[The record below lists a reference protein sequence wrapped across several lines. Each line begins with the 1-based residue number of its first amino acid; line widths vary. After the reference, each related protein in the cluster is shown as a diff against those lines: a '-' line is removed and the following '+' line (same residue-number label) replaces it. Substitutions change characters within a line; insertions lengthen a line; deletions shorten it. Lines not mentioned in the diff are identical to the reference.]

1 MRADPRPVAAGT
13 ADPSTVAAV
22 EGLSIAYPS
31 ESGDIIA
38 VREAG
43 FSIGQGEIVGLVGE
57 TACGKS
63 TAALALLGMVRA
75 PGRRIAGRVLFEG
88 SDLFALTAEALRAI
102 RGRDIGLIV
111 QNPRMAL
118 SPLHTVGAQIVNVYR
133 AHNRV
138 GRAEAMRHAV
148 DMLRLVG
155 INDPERRVHAYPH
168 EISGGM
174 AQRVLIAIA
183 LSSKPKL
190 LVADEPTSGLDVTI
204 QAQFLDAMWRAS
216 RETGSAVLL
225 VTQDLGIIANYC
237 DRIIVMHEGAVV
249 ETAPVQQFFSAPEH
263 PYSRD
268 ILALQGERRP
278 GPIMADHGEG
288 GPLLSVAHLGKD
300 FPIRGS
306 HKRVHA
312 VDDVSFTIAK
322 GETLGLVG
330 ESGSG
335 KTTVGR
341 CVLRLIEPD
350 RGTIALAGLDLSN
363 LDQEALRPHRARMQ
377 IVLQDP
383 YDQLNPRWRVRDVVA
398 EGLDLHLSLDK
409 ATREVRI
416 AELLTLVG
424 VPLALAE
431 TRPKALS
438 AGLQQRLAIA
448 RALATEP
455 EIIVLDEPTSALA
468 PAARIGVIRLLRDLQ
483 DRIGVSFLFI
493 SHDLNTVR
501 NLCHRVA
508 VMYLGQIV
516 EIGGREQIFER
527 PQHPYSRALLAAH
540 LRPDPTDRRVDR
552 AHRDALEGEIPSP
565 IDLPAGCYLSGRCPM
580 REDRCATERQILG
593 PAAQDSLARC
603 WRVTE
608 AELVRAQDR
617 VAENLLER
625 GVP

>member
-1 MRADPRPVAAGT
+1 M
-13 ADPSTVAAV
+13 AV
-22 EGLSIAYPS
+22 ERKTVIAAEGLTIAYPG
-31 ESGDIIA
+31 EGGEVVA

-43 FSIGQGEIVGLVGE
+43 FSIGQGEIVGLIGE

-63 TAALALLGMVRA
+63 TAALALLGMVRP
-75 PGRRIAGRVLFEG
+75 PGRRVAGRVLFEG
-88 SDLFALTAEALRAI
+88 RDLFATPADALRAI

-133 AHNRV
+133 AHNGV
-138 GRAEAMRHAV
+138 GRNEARRHAV
-148 DMLRLVG
+148 EMLRLVG

-237 DRIIVMHEGAVV
+237 DRVVVMHEGAVV
-249 ETAPVQQFFSAPEH
+249 ETAPVPRFFAAPEH
-263 PYSRD
+263 PYSRE
-268 ILALQGERRP
+268 ILALQSERRQP
-278 GPIMADHGEG
+278 GPAMARRAG
-288 GPLLSVAHLGKD
+288 GGLLLSIAHLGKD

-306 HKRVHA
+306 RKRVHA

-341 CVLRLIEPD
+341 CILRLIEPD
-350 RGTIALAGLDLSN
+350 RGMIAFGGLELSGLD
-363 LDQEALRPHRARMQ
+363 QHALRPHRARMQ

-398 EGLDLHLSLDK
+398 EGLDLHLALDEQ
-409 ATREVRI
+409 AREARI

-424 VPLALAE
+424 VPTALAE
-431 TRPKALS
+431 SRPKALS

-455 EIIVLDEPTSALA
+455 ELIVLDEPTSALA
-468 PAARIGVIRLLRDLQ
+468 PAARAGIIRLLRDLQ
-483 DRIGVSFLFI
+483 DRLGLSFLFI

-501 NLCHRVA
+501 HLCHRVA

-516 EIGGREQIFER
+516 EIGAREQIFER
-527 PQHPYSRALLAAH
+527 PRHPYSRALLAAH

-552 AHRDALEGEIPSP
+552 SHRDALEGEIPSP
-565 IDLPAGCYLSGRCPM
+565 IDLPPGCYLAGRCPV
-580 REDRCATERQILG
+580 REDRCMSDRQVLA
-593 PAAQDSLARC
+593 PADDASLARC

-608 AELVRAQDR
+608 TSGSAAQSST
-617 VAENLLER
+617 AKTLLEG
-625 GVP
+625 GVR

>member
-1 MRADPRPVAAGT
+1 MAAEARAVIT
-13 ADPSTVAAV
+13 AK
-22 EGLSIAYPS
+22 GLTIAYPG
-31 ESGDIIA
+31 ERADVVA
-38 VREAG
+38 VRDAG
-43 FSIGQGEIVGLVGE
+43 FTIRQGEIVGLIGE

-63 TAALALLGMVRA
+63 TAALALLGMVRPPA
-75 PGRRIAGRVLFEG
+75 RRLAGSVLFEG
-88 SDLFALTAEALRAI
+88 QDLFAMPAEALRAI

-118 SPLHTVGAQIVNVYR
+118 SPLHTVGKQIVNVYR
-133 AHNRV
+133 AHNAV
-138 GRAEAMRHAV
+138 GRGEAMRHAV
-148 DMLRLVG
+148 AMLRLVG

-237 DRIIVMHEGAVV
+237 DRVVVMHQGAVV
-249 ETAPVQQFFSAPEH
+249 EIAPVRQFFAAPEH
-263 PYSRD
+263 VYSRE
-268 ILALQGERRP
+268 IMALQGERRRP
-278 GPIMADHGEG
+278 GPTLAGRDAAQ
-288 GPLLSVAHLGKD
+288 PLLTVARLGKD

-306 HKRVHA
+306 RKSVHA
-312 VDDVSFTIAK
+312 VDDVSFAIAR

-341 CVLRLIEPD
+341 CVLRLIEPS
-350 RGTIALAGLDLSN
+350 RGAIAFGGMDMSGLD
-363 LDQEALRPHRARMQ
+363 QAALRPHRARMQ

-409 ATREVRI
+409 EARETRI
-416 AELLTLVG
+416 AELLELVG
-424 VPLALAE
+424 VPPGLADA
-431 TRPKALS
+431 RPKALS

-455 EIIVLDEPTSALA
+455 ELIVLDEPTSALA
-468 PAARIGVIRLLRDLQ
+468 PAARAGVIRLLRDLQ
-483 DRIGVSFLFI
+483 DRLGLSFLFI

-501 NLCHRVA
+501 HLCHRVA

-516 EIGGREQIFER
+516 EIGAREQIFER

-540 LRPDPTDRRVDR
+540 LRPDPMDRRVDR
-552 AHRDALEGEIPSP
+552 SHGDALEGEIPSP
-565 IDLPAGCYLSGRCPM
+565 IDLPPGCYLAGRCSM
-580 REDRCATERQILG
+580 RQERCVTERQALS
-593 PAAQDSLARC
+593 PSLEGSQVRC
-603 WRVTE
+603 WRVTDVE
-608 AELVRAQDR
+608 PRQMQRDGARD
-617 VAENLLER
+617 LLEG
-625 GVP
+625 GVR

>member
-1 MRADPRPVAAGT
+1 MAVERKTVIATEGL
-13 ADPSTVAAV
+13 TVA
-22 EGLSIAYPS
+22 YPG
-31 ESGDIIA
+31 EDGEVVA

-63 TAALALLGMVRA
+63 TAALALLGMVRP
-75 PGRRIAGRVLFEG
+75 PGRRLAGSVLFEG
-88 SDLFALTAEALRAI
+88 RDLFAMPAETLREI

-133 AHNRV
+133 AHNAV
-138 GRAEAMRHAV
+138 GRSEAMRHAV
-148 DMLRLVG
+148 EMLRLVG

-183 LSSKPKL
+183 LSSKPRL

-237 DRIIVMHEGAVV
+237 DRVIVMHEGAVV
-249 ETAPVQQFFSAPEH
+249 ETAPVRRFFAAPEH
-263 PYSRD
+263 PYSRE
-268 ILALQGERRP
+268 ILALQGERRQP
-278 GPIMADHGEG
+278 GPTMAGRAG
-288 GPLLSVAHLGKD
+288 AGLLLSITHLGKD

-306 HKRVHA
+306 RKPVHA

-341 CVLRLIEPD
+341 CILRLIEPD
-350 RGTIALAGLDLSN
+350 RGMIAFGGLELSGLD
-363 LDQEALRPHRARMQ
+363 QKALRPHRARMQ

-398 EGLDLHLSLDK
+398 EGLDLHLALDPQ
-409 ATREVRI
+409 TREARI

-424 VPLALAE
+424 VPPSLAE
-431 TRPKALS
+431 ARPKALS

-455 EIIVLDEPTSALA
+455 DLIVLDEPTSALA
-468 PAARIGVIRLLRDLQ
+468 PAARAGIIRLLRDLQ
-483 DRIGVSFLFI
+483 DRLGLSFLFI

-501 NLCHRVA
+501 HLCHRVA

-516 EIGGREQIFER
+516 EIGAREQIFER
-527 PQHPYSRALLAAH
+527 PRHPYSRALLAAH

-552 AHRDALEGEIPSP
+552 SHRDALEGEIPSP
-565 IDLPAGCYLSGRCPM
+565 IDLPSGCYLAGRCPV
-580 REDRCATERQILG
+580 REDRCLSDRQALA
-593 PAAQDSLARC
+593 PAGDDSLARC

-608 AELVRAQDR
+608 ARPAPALDGLAKT
-617 VAENLLER
+617 LLEG
-625 GVP
+625 GVR